1 VRPLL
6 HILHHSV
13 VVVSEYPLAINT
25 INRDRD
31 DFMTVAVSGSCPPDL
46 VNFEF
51 DLPPLCLSI
60 ESPQKP

>member
-1 VRPLL
+1 
-6 HILHHSV
+6 
-13 VVVSEYPLAINT
+13 VVSEYPLAINT